1 MDKKAFNL
9 EELEL
14 KQRKLA
20 LPLKDLL
27 DYFDSFRNGILTRLQ
42 EVQDHEKQMGVLEN
56 QVQAKANEL
65 RGIERLIEEKLKEV
79 ESGTEHLRSLQ
90 LLIKEHNE
98 EISVKEKRFSDV
110 QRWVGE
116 KEKEYDSIE
125 KSINWGTSKLNW
137 YEKTVEEKSKLV
149 ESKEKELREVQR
161 LLNKYSEDI
170 QLKERQLNEIL
181 GSIEKQNKI
190 FALKEEKIKEARRLV
205 DECDK
210 EMKLKKEKLGLI
222 QKSIVE
228 FSKTIE
234 SKHKIIRGMDLK
246 VKFFSLH
253 KKSMEE
259 LFCKLELKEKQF
271 ESKVEEISLIEK
283 GVTDCLNE
291 VQLKENH
298 LDSLEQLIQECG
310 KHLDSQ
316 EKSLQECS
324 NGLEKKERKLEQW
337 ARELELKQ
345 QQINSIQK
353 STEEHTQ
360 TLEYTHANIATI
372 PSSASN
378 HSSINRDGRCL
389 LLLMNENLKRIALL
403 SSEMSAHLKAS
414 SDPAE
419 LVLNAMEEFYPSN
432 SAVDKMKFD
441 FDLTV
446 IRRSCILLLQELKRL
461 SPQINHQV
469 KEKAIKLAADWKDKM
484 TVAAENVL
492 EVLGFLWLLTAFEL
506 TSTYDERELQ
516 SFLAVVTQPEDAT
529 DLSQALGITN
539 KAPGSTLSFPVKTE
553 EPESSQVRNVAT
565 SPSPNFQPSA
575 TTDERNLQGCIKEHL
590 SGDNLVQNEMFD
602 ALRMSF
608 NPEKLVLNLMK
619 TSLDQYWKKG
629 DVGFEAT
636 LMKIHIPLLK
646 ELMKVLPHVRDHVEE
661 DAMELAVQWKE
672 RLRADSEN
680 SLEIF
685 SFLQFIATYGL
696 LSFLNGDEIVKL
708 LGMISQHK
716 QALELHQTLGFSDK
730 IPDFIQN
737 LIERKQLIEALRFIC
752 TFEVVHKFPPVRL
765 IKEYVEDARKS
776 YWTKWMEKKSQ
787 NEKDIVVKDQIADL
801 RAVIQCIKDYNL
813 ESEYPSKDIESEILQ
828 LGKLKESWRPLQISF
843 TSKLGQREHEE
854 RKKRSTSTSAP
865 KFQPPEK
872 RQNISHPT
880 PLAAIPRPYA
890 LPTFNSDSSRLY
902 ENYGHPGRFVMD
914 ANDHQ
919 IGANGAMQLSSSSL
933 LHETGADKFG
943 MVASNQETGAN
954 FGAVELSSSSRL
966 YENYRH
972 PAQFHM
978 AAAANEHETGANFG
992 AMGLSSSSLLYE
1004 TYGHPA
1010 QFRMA
1015 AANNVHEIGTN
1026 FSAMQN
1032 AGLPHSHHLLPN
1044 THSYDPNQI

>member
-14 KQRKLA
+14 NQRKLA

-27 DYFDSFRNGILTRLQ
+27 DYFDSFRNGLLTRLQ

-56 QVQAKANEL
+56 QVKAKANEL
-65 RGIERLIEEKLKEV
+65 HGIERLIEEKLKEV
-79 ESGTEHLRSLQ
+79 ESGREHLRSLQ

-110 QRWVGE
+110 QRWIGE

-149 ESKEKELREVQR
+149 ESMEKELREVQR

-190 FALKEEKIKEARRLV
+190 FDLKEEKIKEARRLV

-210 EMKLKKEKLGLI
+210 EMKLKKEKLGSI

-234 SKHKIIRGMDLK
+234 SKDKIIRGMDLK
-246 VKFFSLH
+246 VKDFSLH
-253 KKSMEE
+253 KKSVEE

-271 ESKVEEISLIEK
+271 ESKVEELCVIEK
-283 GVTDCLNE
+283 GVTECLNE

-324 NGLEKKERKLEQW
+324 NGLEKKGRKLEQW

-378 HSSINRDGRCL
+378 QSSINRDGRGL
-389 LLLMNENLKRIALL
+389 LLLMNEHLKRIALL

-419 LVLNAMEEFYPSN
+419 LVLDAMEGFYPSN

-469 KEKAIKLAADWKDKM
+469 REKAIKLAADWKDKM

-492 EVLGFLWLLTAFEL
+492 EILGFLWLLTAFEL
-506 TSTYDERELQ
+506 TSTYDARELQ
-516 SFLAVVTQPEDAT
+516 SLLALVTQPEDAT

-539 KAPGSTLSFPVKTE
+539 KAPAGSTLSFPVKTE

-636 LMKIHIPLLK
+636 LVKIHIPLLK
-646 ELMKVLPHVRDHVEE
+646 ELMKVVPHVGEHLKQ
-661 DAMELAVQWKE
+661 DAIELAVQWKE

-716 QALELHQTLGFSDK
+716 QALELHQTLGISDK

-737 LIERKQLIEALRFIC
+737 LIERRQLIEAVRFIC
-752 TFEVVHKFPPVRL
+752 TFKVVDKFPPVRL
-765 IKEYVEDARKS
+765 LKEYVEDARKS

-787 NEKDIVVKDQIADL
+787 NAKDTVVKDQIANL

-828 LGKLKESWRPLQISF
+828 LGKLKESWRHLRTSF

-880 PLAAIPRPYA
+880 PLAANGGSRIRNPRGHSVIV
-890 LPTFNSDSSRLY
+890 PTKK
-902 ENYGHPGRFVMD
+902 
-914 ANDHQ
+914 
-919 IGANGAMQLSSSSL
+919 I
-933 LHETGADKFG
+933 
-943 MVASNQETGAN
+943 
-954 FGAVELSSSSRL
+954 
-966 YENYRH
+966 
-972 PAQFHM
+972 
-978 AAAANEHETGANFG
+978 
-992 AMGLSSSSLLYE
+992 
-1004 TYGHPA
+1004 
-1010 QFRMA
+1010 
-1015 AANNVHEIGTN
+1015 
-1026 FSAMQN
+1026 
-1032 AGLPHSHHLLPN
+1032 
-1044 THSYDPNQI
+1044 

>member
-27 DYFDSFRNGILTRLQ
+27 DYFDSFRNGLLTRLQ

-65 RGIERLIEEKLKEV
+65 HGIERLIEEKLKEV
-79 ESGTEHLRSLQ
+79 ESGREHLRSLQ

-149 ESKEKELREVQR
+149 ESMEKELREVQR

-170 QLKERQLNEIL
+170 QLKERQLHEIL

-190 FALKEEKIKEARRLV
+190 FDLKEEKIKEARRLV
-205 DECDK
+205 DEGDK
-210 EMKLKKEKLGLI
+210 EMKLKKEKLGSI
-222 QKSIVE
+222 QKSILE

-234 SKHKIIRGMDLK
+234 SKDKIIRGTDLK
-246 VKFFSLH
+246 VKEFSLH

-271 ESKVEEISLIEK
+271 ESKVEELSLIEK
-283 GVTDCLNE
+283 GVTECLNE
-291 VQLKENH
+291 VKLKENH

-324 NGLEKKERKLEQW
+324 NGLEKKGRKLEQW

-345 QQINSIQK
+345 QQINSIRK

-360 TLEYTHANIATI
+360 SLEYTHANIATI

-378 HSSINRDGRCL
+378 QSSINRDGRGL
-389 LLLMNENLKRIALL
+389 LLLMNEHLKRIALL

-419 LVLNAMEEFYPSN
+419 LVLDAIEGFYSSN

-469 KEKAIKLAADWKDKM
+469 REKAIKLAADWKDKM

-492 EVLGFLWLLTAFEL
+492 EILGFLWLLTAFEF
-506 TSTYDERELQ
+506 TSTYDARELQ
-516 SFLAVVTQPEDAT
+516 SLLAVVTQPEDAT

-636 LMKIHIPLLK
+636 LVKIHIPLLK
-646 ELMKVLPHVRDHVEE
+646 ELMKVVPHVGDHLKE
-661 DAMELAVQWKE
+661 DAIELAVQWKE

-737 LIERKQLIEALRFIC
+737 LIERRQLIEAVRFIC
-752 TFEVVHKFPPVRL
+752 TFKVVDKFPPVRL
-765 IKEYVEDARKS
+765 LKEYVEDARKS
-776 YWTKWMEKKSQ
+776 YWTKWMGKKSQ
-787 NEKDIVVKDQIADL
+787 NAKDTVVKDQIANL

-828 LGKLKESWRPLQISF
+828 LGKLKESWRRLRTSF

-854 RKKRSTSTSAP
+854 RKKRITSTSAP

-880 PLAAIPRPYA
+880 PLAAIPRSYT

-902 ENYGHPGRFVMD
+902 ENHGHPGWFGMA

-943 MVASNQETGAN
+943 MVANNQETGAN
-954 FGAVELSSSSRL
+954 FGAVELCSSSQL

-972 PAQFHM
+972 PAQFRM
-978 AAAANEHETGANFG
+978 AAV
-992 AMGLSSSSLLYE
+992 GLSSSSLLYE
-1004 TYGHPA
+1004 TYGHPER
-1010 QFRMA
+1010 FRMA
-1015 AANNVHEIGTN
+1015 AANNDHEIGTN

-1044 THSYDPNQI
+1044 TR

>member
-1 MDKKAFNL
+1 GEKRSTDGYVATFEDMTIKVERQCFELEDKREEPCELEKITTLETLEKILKNPTQGLSNKTLILSFNLVSSVLGFSENESSLQGLGLAILGRSSPTMDKKAFNL

-27 DYFDSFRNGILTRLQ
+27 DYFDSFRNGLLTRLQ

-65 RGIERLIEEKLKEV
+65 HGIERLIEEKLKEV

-90 LLIKEHNE
+90 LLIKEHDE

-116 KEKEYDSIE
+116 KEKEYYSIG

-137 YEKTVEEKSKLV
+137 YEKTVEEKSKFV

-234 SKHKIIRGMDLK
+234 SKDKIIRGMDLK
-246 VKFFSLH
+246 VKDFSLH

-271 ESKVEEISLIEK
+271 ESKVEELSLIEK

-291 VQLKENH
+291 
-298 LDSLEQLIQECG
+298 
-310 KHLDSQ
+310 
-316 EKSLQECS
+316 
-324 NGLEKKERKLEQW
+324 
-337 ARELELKQ
+337 
-345 QQINSIQK
+345 QINSIRK
-353 STEEHTQ
+353 STKEHTQ

-378 HSSINRDGRCL
+378 QSSINRDGRCL
-389 LLLMNENLKRIALL
+389 LLLMNEHLKRIALL

-419 LVLNAMEEFYPSN
+419 LVLDAMEEFYPSN

-446 IRRSCILLLQELKRL
+446 IRRSCVLLLQELKRL

-469 KEKAIKLAADWKDKM
+469 REKAIKLAADWKDKM

-506 TSTYDERELQ
+506 TSTYDARELQ
-516 SFLAVVTQPEDAT
+516 SLLAVVTQPEDAT

-539 KAPGSTLSFPVKTE
+539 KT
-553 EPESSQVRNVAT
+553 
-565 SPSPNFQPSA
+565 
-575 TTDERNLQGCIKEHL
+575 
-590 SGDNLVQNEMFD
+590 
-602 ALRMSF
+602 
-608 NPEKLVLNLMK
+608 
-619 TSLDQYWKKG
+619 
-629 DVGFEAT
+629 
-636 LMKIHIPLLK
+636 
-646 ELMKVLPHVRDHVEE
+646 
-661 DAMELAVQWKE
+661 
-672 RLRADSEN
+672 
-680 SLEIF
+680 
-685 SFLQFIATYGL
+685 
-696 LSFLNGDEIVKL
+696 
-708 LGMISQHK
+708 
-716 QALELHQTLGFSDK
+716 
-730 IPDFIQN
+730 PDFIQN
-737 LIERKQLIEALRFIC
+737 LIERKQLIEAVRFIC
-752 TFEVVHKFPPVRL
+752 TFEVVDKFPPVRL
-765 IKEYVEDARKS
+765 LKEYVEDARKS
-776 YWTKWMEKKSQ
+776 YWTKWMEKKAQ
-787 NEKDIVVKDQIADL
+787 NEKDTVVKDQIADL

-828 LGKLKESWRPLQISF
+828 LGKLKECWRPLQISF
-843 TSKLGQREHEE
+843 TSKLGPREHEE

-872 RQNISHPT
+872 RQNISYPT
-880 PLAAIPRPYA
+880 PLAVFPRPYA
-890 LPTFNSDSSRLY
+890 LPTFNSDSSQLY
-902 ENYGHPGRFVMD
+902 ENYGHPGRFGMA

-919 IGANGAMQLSSSSL
+919 IGANGTMKLSSSSL

-943 MVASNQETGAN
+943 MVANNQETGAN

-966 YENYRH
+966 YENYRQ
-972 PAQFHM
+972 PAQFRM
-978 AAAANEHETGANFG
+978 AAVANEHETSANFG
-992 AMGLSSSSLLYE
+992 AMELSSSSLLYE

-1015 AANNVHEIGTN
+1015 AANNDHEIGTN